1 MKTNDISAPAS
12 DGRPVAGKTSNVG
25 IRTRQLE
32 CMRAFQAGHSW
43 YEAYW
48 YPQPRPRRPGIV
60 SQTLS
65 MLVVFLE
72 RWATPRPAERI
83 AEPRLL
89 SR

>member
-1 MKTNDISAPAS
+1 MKTNDFGAPAL
-12 DGRPVAGKTSNVG
+12 DGSPVAGNVG

-48 YPQPRPRRPGIV
+48 YPQPRPRRR
-60 SQTLS
+60 QTLS
-65 MLVVFLE
+65 MLVAFLE
-72 RWATPRPAERI
+72 GLATPRPAERI
-83 AEPRLL
+83 VELKLL

>member
-48 YPQPRPRRPGIV
+48 YPQPRPRRR
-60 SQTLS
+60 QTLS
-65 MLVVFLE
+65 MLVAFLE
-72 RWATPRPAERI
+72 GLATPRPAERI
-83 AEPRLL
+83 VELKLL